1 MLENTNFWESGRLDL
16 FLNNKPTHAYIPPR
30 DVQKVF
36 NLAESKIANDGKIP
50 IGIDHLPE
58 DIINNNPILKKL
70 NLLDVGYIS
79 AVEYD
84 PTLNKTRIK
93 EATLTNPLIKKLY
106 DDGELEAVS
115 IVSQVHASDCP
126 QQEGLKVID
135 TERLDRVDIVAVGAC
150 ESCNIPKPT
159 EGSNMVYARKPLKEE
174 TTMADEN
181 ITIEQ
186 IEELLD
192 KKLDEKLEEKLDPIV
207 ERIESL
213 EDLVEEE
220 SEEEEDS
227 EDGTTDEVAAM
238 RAELE
243 ALKKE
248 NAEKVA
254 LAAASAKVDLAI
266 RQGKI
271 KPCDKETMTAFAMNS
286 SEAFDNYIKDADV
299 IVPLG
304 ARQSFNSGEEE
315 EEPEEKDIVAE
326 VNAAFNKGE

>member
-36 NLAESKIANDGKIP
+36 NLARSKIANDGKIP

-84 PTLNKTRIK
+84 STLNKTRIK

-135 TERLDRVDIVAVGAC
+135 TERLDRVDIVAVGWYMQ
-150 ESCNIPKPT
+150 ENHSR
-159 EGSNMVYARKPLKEE
+159 RKK
-174 TTMADEN
+174 
-181 ITIEQ
+181 Q
-186 IEELLD
+186 WQ
-192 KKLDEKLEEKLDPIV
+192 
-207 ERIESL
+207 
-213 EDLVEEE
+213 
-220 SEEEEDS
+220 
-227 EDGTTDEVAAM
+227 M
-238 RAELE
+238 R
-243 ALKKE
+243 
-248 NAEKVA
+248 
-254 LAAASAKVDLAI
+254 
-266 RQGKI
+266 
-271 KPCDKETMTAFAMNS
+271 T
-286 SEAFDNYIKDADV
+286 
-299 IVPLG
+299 
-304 ARQSFNSGEEE
+304 
-315 EEPEEKDIVAE
+315 
-326 VNAAFNKGE
+326 

>member
-1 MLENTNFWESGRLDL
+1 MLEGTNFWESGRLDL

-36 NLAESKIANDGKIP
+36 NLARSKIANDGKIP

-159 EGSNMVYARKPLKEE
+159 GSNMVYARKPLKEE
-174 TTMADEN
+174 ETMADEN

-192 KKLDEKLEEKLDPIV
+192 KKLDEKLEEKLEPLN
-207 ERIESL
+207 ERIESI
-213 EDLVEEE
+213 EDLI
-220 SEEEEDS
+220 EEDEADEKTP
-227 EDGTTDEVAAM
+227 EDETDEVAAM

-286 SEAFDNYIKDADV
+286 SEAFDDYIKDADV

-315 EEPEEKDIVAE
+315 EPEEKDIVAE

>member
-16 FLNNKPTHAYIPPR
+16 YLNNKPTHAYIPPR

-36 NLAESKIANDGKIP
+36 NLARSKIANDGKIP

-135 TERLDRVDIVAVGAC
+135 TERLDRVDIVAAGAC

-159 EGSNMVYARKPLKEE
+159 GSNMVYARKPLKEE
-174 TTMADEN
+174 ETMADEN

-192 KKLDEKLEEKLDPIV
+192 KKLDEKLEEKLEPLN
-207 ERIESL
+207 ERIESI
-213 EDLVEEE
+213 EDLI
-220 SEEEEDS
+220 EEDEADEETS
-227 EDGTTDEVAAM
+227 EDETDEVAAM

-315 EEPEEKDIVAE
+315 EEPEKDIVAE

>member
-1 MLENTNFWESGRLDL
+1 MLEGTNFWESGRLDL

-36 NLAESKIANDGKIP
+36 NLARSKIANDGKIP

-159 EGSNMVYARKPLKEE
+159 GSNMVYARKPLKEE
-174 TTMADEN
+174 ETMADEN

-192 KKLDEKLEEKLDPIV
+192 KKLDEKLEEKLEPLN
-207 ERIESL
+207 ERIESI
-213 EDLVEEE
+213 EDLI
-220 SEEEEDS
+220 EEDEADEKTP
-227 EDGTTDEVAAM
+227 EDETDEVAAM

-315 EEPEEKDIVAE
+315 EPEEKDIVAE

>member
-16 FLNNKPTHAYIPPR
+16 FLNNQPTHAYIPPR
-30 DVQKVF
+30 DVKKVF
-36 NLAESKIANDGKIP
+36 NLARSKIANDGKIP

-159 EGSNMVYARKPLKEE
+159 GSNMVYARKPLKEE
-174 TTMADEN
+174 ETMADEN

-192 KKLDEKLEEKLDPIV
+192 KKLDEKLEEKLEPLN
-207 ERIESL
+207 ERIESI
-213 EDLVEEE
+213 EDLI
-220 SEEEEDS
+220 EEDEADEETP
-227 EDGTTDEVAAM
+227 EDETDEVAAM

-304 ARQSFNSGEEE
+304 ARQSFNSGEEQ
-315 EEPEEKDIVAE
+315 EPEEKDIVAE

>member
-36 NLAESKIANDGKIP
+36 NLARSKIANDGKIP

-159 EGSNMVYARKPLKEE
+159 GSNMVYARKPLKEE

-192 KKLDEKLEEKLDPIV
+192 KKLDEKLEEKLEPLN
-207 ERIESL
+207 EKIESI
-213 EDLVEEE
+213 EDLI
-220 SEEEEDS
+220 EEDEADEETP
-227 EDGTTDEVAAM
+227 EDETDEVAAM

-315 EEPEEKDIVAE
+315 GEPEEKDIVAE

>member
-1 MLENTNFWESGRLDL
+1 MLEGTNFWESGRLDL
-16 FLNNKPTHAYIPPR
+16 FLNNQPTHAYIPPR

-36 NLAESKIANDGKIP
+36 NLARSKIANDGKIP

-159 EGSNMVYARKPLKEE
+159 GSNMVYARKPLKEE
-174 TTMADEN
+174 ETMADEN

-192 KKLDEKLEEKLDPIV
+192 KKLDEKLEEKLEPLN
-207 ERIESL
+207 ERIESI
-213 EDLVEEE
+213 EDLI
-220 SEEEEDS
+220 EEDEADEKTP
-227 EDGTTDEVAAM
+227 EDETDEVAAM

-315 EEPEEKDIVAE
+315 EPEEKDIVAE

>member
-1 MLENTNFWESGRLDL
+1 MLEGTNFWESGRLDL

-36 NLAESKIANDGKIP
+36 NLARSKIANDGKIP

-159 EGSNMVYARKPLKEE
+159 GSNMVYARKPLKEE
-174 TTMADEN
+174 ETMADEN

-192 KKLDEKLEEKLDPIV
+192 KKLDEKLEEKLEPLN
-207 ERIESL
+207 ERIESI
-213 EDLVEEE
+213 EDLI
-220 SEEEEDS
+220 EEDEADEETP
-227 EDGTTDEVAAM
+227 EDETDEVAAM

-304 ARQSFNSGEEE
+304 ARQSFNSGEEQ
-315 EEPEEKDIVAE
+315 EPEEKDIVAE

>member
-36 NLAESKIANDGKIP
+36 NLARSKIANDGKIP

-84 PTLNKTRIK
+84 STLNKTRIK

-159 EGSNMVYARKPLKEE
+159 GSNMVYARKPLKEE
-174 TTMADEN
+174 ETMADEN

-192 KKLDEKLEEKLDPIV
+192 KKLDEKLEEKLEPLN
-207 ERIESL
+207 ERIESI
-213 EDLVEEE
+213 EDLI
-220 SEEEEDS
+220 EEDEADEETP
-227 EDGTTDEVAAM
+227 EDETDEVAAM

-248 NAEKVA
+248 NAEKVE

-304 ARQSFNSGEEE
+304 ARQSFNSGEEQ
-315 EEPEEKDIVAE
+315 EPEEKDIVAE

>member
-159 EGSNMVYARKPLKEE
+159 GSNMVYARKPLKEE
-174 TTMADEN
+174 ETMADEN

-192 KKLDEKLEEKLDPIV
+192 KKLDEKLEEKLEPLK
-207 ERIESL
+207 ERIESI
-213 EDLVEEE
+213 EDLI
-220 SEEEEDS
+220 EEDEADEGTP
-227 EDGTTDEVAAM
+227 EDETDEVAAM

-315 EEPEEKDIVAE
+315 GEPEEKDIVAE

>member
-1 MLENTNFWESGRLDL
+1 MLEGTNFWESGRLDL
-16 FLNNKPTHAYIPPR
+16 YLNNTPTHAYVPPR
-30 DVQKVF
+30 DVQKIYD
-36 NLAESKIANDGKIP
+36 LAESKIADDGRIP

-58 DIINNNPILKKL
+58 DVINSNPILKKL
-70 NLLDVGYIS
+70 DLLDVGYIS
-79 AVEYD
+79 AVEHD
-84 PTLNKTRIK
+84 LDSNTVRIK
-93 EATLTNPLIKKLY
+93 EATLTNPLIKELY
-106 DDGELEAVS
+106 ENGELDAVS
-115 IVSQVHASDCP
+115 IVSQVRTSDCP
-126 QQEGLKVID
+126 QHESLKVID

-159 EGSNMVYARKPLKEE
+159 DGSNMVYARKPLKEE
-174 TTMADEN
+174 ETMADEN

-192 KKLDEKLEEKLDPIV
+192 KKLDEKLEEKLEPLN

-213 EDLVEEE
+213 EDII
-220 SEEEEDS
+220 EEEDS
-227 EDGTTDEVAAM
+227 EDETPEDETDEVAAM

-243 ALKKE
+243 DLKKQK
-248 NAEKVA
+248 AEEVK

-286 SEAFDNYIKDADV
+286 SEAFDNYIKEADV
-299 IVPLG
+299 TVPLG
-304 ARQSFNSGEEE
+304 ARQSFVAGEEP
-315 EEPEEKDIVAE
+315 EPEEKDIVAE

>member
-36 NLAESKIANDGKIP
+36 NLARSKIANDGKIP

-159 EGSNMVYARKPLKEE
+159 GSNMVYARKPLKEE
-174 TTMADEN
+174 ETMADEN

-192 KKLDEKLEEKLDPIV
+192 KKLDEKLEEKLEPLN
-207 ERIESL
+207 ERIESI
-213 EDLVEEE
+213 EDLI
-220 SEEEEDS
+220 EEDEADEKTP
-227 EDGTTDEVAAM
+227 EDETDEVAAM

-304 ARQSFNSGEEE
+304 ARQSFNSGEEQ
-315 EEPEEKDIVAE
+315 EPEEKDIVAE

>member
-1 MLENTNFWESGRLDL
+1 MLEGTNFWESGRLDL
-16 FLNNKPTHAYIPPR
+16 FLNNQPTHAYIPPR

-36 NLAESKIANDGKIP
+36 NLARSKIANDGKIP

-159 EGSNMVYARKPLKEE
+159 GSNMVYARKPLKEE
-174 TTMADEN
+174 ETMADEN

-192 KKLDEKLEEKLDPIV
+192 KKLDEKLEEKLEPLN
-207 ERIESL
+207 ERIESI
-213 EDLVEEE
+213 EDLI
-220 SEEEEDS
+220 EEDEADEETP
-227 EDGTTDEVAAM
+227 EDETDEVAAM

-315 EEPEEKDIVAE
+315 EPEEKDIVAE

>member
-16 FLNNKPTHAYIPPR
+16 FLNNQPTHAYIPPR

-159 EGSNMVYARKPLKEE
+159 GSNMVYARKPLKEE
-174 TTMADEN
+174 ETMADEN

-192 KKLDEKLEEKLDPIV
+192 KKLDEKLEEKLEPLT
-207 ERIESL
+207 EMIESI
-213 EDLVEEE
+213 EDLI
-220 SEEEEDS
+220 EEDEADEETP
-227 EDGTTDEVAAM
+227 EDETDEVAAM

-286 SEAFDNYIKDADV
+286 SEAFDDYIKDADV

-304 ARQSFNSGEEE
+304 ARQSFNSGEEQ
-315 EEPEEKDIVAE
+315 EPEEKDIVAE

>member
-1 MLENTNFWESGRLDL
+1 M
-16 FLNNKPTHAYIPPR
+16 
-30 DVQKVF
+30 
-36 NLAESKIANDGKIP
+36 
-50 IGIDHLPE
+50 
-58 DIINNNPILKKL
+58 
-70 NLLDVGYIS
+70 
-79 AVEYD
+79 
-84 PTLNKTRIK
+84 
-93 EATLTNPLIKKLY
+93 
-106 DDGELEAVS
+106 EAVS

-174 TTMADEN
+174 ETMADEN

-192 KKLDEKLEEKLDPIV
+192 KKLDEKLEEKLEPLN
-207 ERIESL
+207 ERIESI
-213 EDLVEEE
+213 EDLI
-220 SEEEEDS
+220 EEDEADEKTP
-227 EDGTTDEVAAM
+227 EDETDEVAAM

-299 IVPLG
+299 IVPVG

-315 EEPEEKDIVAE
+315 GEPEEKDIVAE

>member
-36 NLAESKIANDGKIP
+36 NLARSKIANDGKIP

-174 TTMADEN
+174 ETMADEN

-192 KKLDEKLEEKLDPIV
+192 KKLDEKLEEKLEPLN
-207 ERIESL
+207 ERIKSI
-213 EDLVEEE
+213 EDLI
-220 SEEEEDS
+220 EEDEADEETP
-227 EDGTTDEVAAM
+227 EDETDEVAAM

-248 NAEKVA
+248 NDEKVA

-304 ARQSFNSGEEE
+304 ARQSFNSGEEQ
-315 EEPEEKDIVAE
+315 EPEEKDIVAE

>member
-16 FLNNKPTHAYIPPR
+16 YLNNKPTHAYIPPR

-36 NLAESKIANDGKIP
+36 NLARSKIANDGKIP

-159 EGSNMVYARKPLKEE
+159 GSNMVYARKPLKEE
-174 TTMADEN
+174 ETMADEN

-192 KKLDEKLEEKLDPIV
+192 KKLDEKLEEKLEPLN
-207 ERIESL
+207 ERIESI
-213 EDLVEEE
+213 EDLI
-220 SEEEEDS
+220 EEDEADEKTP
-227 EDGTTDEVAAM
+227 EDETDEVAAM

-304 ARQSFNSGEEE
+304 ARQSFNSGEEQ
-315 EEPEEKDIVAE
+315 EPEEKDIVAE

>member
-1 MLENTNFWESGRLDL
+1 MLEGTNFWESGRLDL
-16 FLNNKPTHAYIPPR
+16 FLNNQPTHAYIPPR

-36 NLAESKIANDGKIP
+36 NLARSKIANDGKIP

-159 EGSNMVYARKPLKEE
+159 GSNMVYARKPLKEE
-174 TTMADEN
+174 ETMADEN

-192 KKLDEKLEEKLDPIV
+192 KKLDEKLEEKLEPLN
-207 ERIESL
+207 ERIESI
-213 EDLVEEE
+213 EDLI
-220 SEEEEDS
+220 EEDEADEKTP
-227 EDGTTDEVAAM
+227 EDETDEVAAM

-304 ARQSFNSGEEE
+304 ARQSFNSGEEQ
-315 EEPEEKDIVAE
+315 EPEEKDIVAE

>member
-1 MLENTNFWESGRLDL
+1 MLEGTNFWESGRLDL
-16 FLNNKPTHAYIPPR
+16 FLNNQPTHAYIPPR

-36 NLAESKIANDGKIP
+36 NLARSKIANDGKIP

-159 EGSNMVYARKPLKEE
+159 GSNMVYARKPLKEE
-174 TTMADEN
+174 ETMADEN

-192 KKLDEKLEEKLDPIV
+192 KKLDEKLEEKLEPLN
-207 ERIESL
+207 ERIESI
-213 EDLVEEE
+213 EDLI
-220 SEEEEDS
+220 EEDEADEETP
-227 EDGTTDEVAAM
+227 EDETDEVAAM

-315 EEPEEKDIVAE
+315 PEEKDIVAE

>member
-16 FLNNKPTHAYIPPR
+16 YLNNKPTHAYIPPR

-36 NLAESKIANDGKIP
+36 NLARSKIANDGKIP

-159 EGSNMVYARKPLKEE
+159 GSNMVYARKPLKEE
-174 TTMADEN
+174 ETMADEN

-192 KKLDEKLEEKLDPIV
+192 KKLDEKLEEKLEPLN
-207 ERIESL
+207 ERIESI
-213 EDLVEEE
+213 EDLI
-220 SEEEEDS
+220 EEDEADEETP
-227 EDGTTDEVAAM
+227 EDETDEVAAM

-315 EEPEEKDIVAE
+315 EPEEKDIVAE

>member
-1 MLENTNFWESGRLDL
+1 MLEGTNFWESGRLDL

-36 NLAESKIANDGKIP
+36 NLARSKIANDGKIP

-159 EGSNMVYARKPLKEE
+159 GSNMVYARKPLKEE
-174 TTMADEN
+174 ETMADEN

-192 KKLDEKLEEKLDPIV
+192 KKLDEKLEEKLEPLN
-207 ERIESL
+207 ERIESI
-213 EDLVEEE
+213 EDLI
-220 SEEEEDS
+220 EED
-227 EDGTTDEVAAM
+227 EADEKTHEDEVAAM

-315 EEPEEKDIVAE
+315 EPEEKDIVAE

>member
-16 FLNNKPTHAYIPPR
+16 FLNNQPTHAYIPPR
-30 DVQKVF
+30 DVKKVF
-36 NLAESKIANDGKIP
+36 NLARSKIANDGKIP

-159 EGSNMVYARKPLKEE
+159 GSNMVYARKPLKEE
-174 TTMADEN
+174 ETMADEN

-192 KKLDEKLEEKLDPIV
+192 KKLDEKLEEKLEPLN
-207 ERIESL
+207 ERIESI
-213 EDLVEEE
+213 EDLI
-220 SEEEEDS
+220 EEDEADEETP
-227 EDGTTDEVAAM
+227 EDETDEVAAM

-315 EEPEEKDIVAE
+315 EPEEKDIVAE

>member
-1 MLENTNFWESGRLDL
+1 MLEGTNFWESGRLDL

-36 NLAESKIANDGKIP
+36 NLARSKIANDGKIP

-159 EGSNMVYARKPLKEE
+159 GSNMVYARKPLKEE
-174 TTMADEN
+174 ETMADEN

-192 KKLDEKLEEKLDPIV
+192 KKLDEKLEEKLEPLN
-207 ERIESL
+207 ERIESI
-213 EDLVEEE
+213 EDLI
-220 SEEEEDS
+220 EEDEADEKTP
-227 EDGTTDEVAAM
+227 EDETDEVAAM

-304 ARQSFNSGEEE
+304 ARQSFNSGEEQ
-315 EEPEEKDIVAE
+315 EPEEKDIVAE

>member
-36 NLAESKIANDGKIP
+36 NLARSKIANDGKIP

-159 EGSNMVYARKPLKEE
+159 GSNMVYARKPLKEE
-174 TTMADEN
+174 ETMADEN

-192 KKLDEKLEEKLDPIV
+192 KKLDEKLEEKLEPLN
-207 ERIESL
+207 ERIESI
-213 EDLVEEE
+213 EDLI
-220 SEEEEDS
+220 EEDEADEKTP
-227 EDGTTDEVAAM
+227 EDETDEVAAM

-315 EEPEEKDIVAE
+315 EPEEKDIVAE